1 MPGSSANDRRMRSV
15 ERASMVRLVS
25 RRSSSRNSS
34 TISIGLKPLLARRSS
49 VSRATKASA
58 SMSAS
63 IWSAASGRSSLTTTS
78 DPSFQTAECTC
89 AMLAAASGSGS
100 IHWKSSS
107 VRPFSWSSSAARTRS
122 KGIFGQSACSLANSS
137 ASESG
142 IRSRRVERICPILM
156 NVGPSSSIAL
166 RRRSSKGAEERSIV
180 PSRLYSQSALA
191 LRSGAKPALATKLAK
206 P

>member
-1 MPGSSANDRRMRSV
+1 MRSV

-34 TISIGLKPLLARRSS
+34 TISMGLNPVFDRRSS
-49 VSRATKASA
+49 VRRATNARA

-63 IWSAASGRSSLTTTS
+63 IWSPASGRSSLMTTS
-78 DPSFQTAECTC
+78 LPSFQIALCTW

-122 KGIFGQSACSLANSS
+122 KGIFGQSAWSWANSS

-142 IRSRRVERICPILM
+142 MRSRRVERIWPILM
-156 NVGPSSSIAL
+156 NVGPSSSMAL
-166 RRRSSKGAEERSIV
+166 RRRTSMGAADRSMV

-191 LRSGAKPALATKLAK
+191 LRSGLNPLLEMNVANP
-206 P
+206 